1 MFNVD
6 LSVFTVQQVQQM
18 FRNQLPNNYYRAYFQ
33 TVIAISCKNCWVR
46 FMWNIS
52 IRRFSRPEKKSKWT
66 VIGGW
71 SKYWTIF
78 KILKNLFLPILSV
91 PALSQLRPWDV
102 TKMLT
107 NLISYVKSGVGEVS
121 VHELFPKKRFWTN
134 FPLSLFC
141 LCLLSSFHYWR
152 VLLCCTVLLCSGG
165 EQCIEKGLTV
175 L

>member
-46 FMWNIS
+46 FMWNTS
-52 IRRFSRPEKKSKWT
+52 IRQLQSPRKKSKWT

-121 VHELFPKKRFWTN
+121 VHELFPKNDFG
-134 FPLSLFC
+134 PISC
-141 LCLLSSFHYWR
+141 SLSSACVCYQVFTIGECYY
-152 VLLCCTVLLCSGG
+152 VVQCCFAVAGNSA
-165 EQCIEKGLTV
+165 
-175 L
+175 